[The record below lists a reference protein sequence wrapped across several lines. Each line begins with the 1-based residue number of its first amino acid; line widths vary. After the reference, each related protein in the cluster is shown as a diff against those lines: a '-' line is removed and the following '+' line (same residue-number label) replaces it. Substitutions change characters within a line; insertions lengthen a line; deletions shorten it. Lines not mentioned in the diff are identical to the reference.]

1 MTGLTHRSMSSAQEA
16 IKSIVRERAIRDAGR
31 ASRAGSVGAALQE
44 ARDEVLVERVD
55 LLVREETDKAENE
68 AENMFDVTPLQ
79 LNIALLKRQI
89 ASGDSLAELVER
101 PRSLRAVAALIEA
114 LITLQDIEAT

>member
-1 MTGLTHRSMSSAQEA
+1 MSSAQEA

-31 ASRAGSVGAALQE
+31 ASHAGSVGEVLQE
-44 ARDEVLVERVD
+44 ARDEVERVD

-89 ASGDSLAELVER
+89 ASSDSLAELVER

-114 LITLQDIEAT
+114 LITLQHIEAT